1 MESRTIF
8 SRRLRRGTAGPST
21 TIEGVRP
28 ARGEP
33 ASSIKAPS
41 EARSPAQTM
50 MNTWTH
56 LFAAGGLALMALII
70 HVSIRNNDN
79 IRLLDTARY
88 YTMVRE
94 RGDVSGAKS
103 LVSSEDAWLSL
114 ACRLN
119 VSKALPTSDAC
130 IDERR
135 VLRNKIL
142 AAMNC
147 LTYSS
152 QVCSYL
158 RTITAGI
165 IQNKT
170 IAGTTY
176 AVGRTLLGTV
186 PNLGTLT
193 YRQLLYN
200 AIENAPY
207 LFHNAYRAAQ
217 YDDSYVLRTILY
229 NTVVFA
235 ILANILV
242 HILDTWEMSW
252 GQRLFMRV
260 LTFSL
265 STIVLMFL
273 FLINNA
279 GSSLTALLGI
289 WAPSVVVLLYY
300 EAFLDQSVTRPWIHP
315 FTFSVM
321 YASISVLALT
331 ENDVLN
337 SMVVGISLAQAHAVS
352 MLYMQIVWYWTGKNE
367 KKSHE
372 QPGKQGYDHN
382 GDPTFEGTTTHAA
395 QLYTTKEMQYALYLA
410 IVATGLLSIFQAVGP
425 FDYNTDDFAMRA
437 APCLFLAISIFGTL
451 YMQDMQLDDEYGI
464 EKRHGP
470 KDGATGKER
479 LVYYATRI
487 TGGKLGVSLLLL
499 AFGAMYELNIV
510 GDYFR
515 SLRAYVDKL
524 PDRAWQYDAA
534 NKYTIGTGFLPS
546 PAIFL

>member
-1 MESRTIF
+1 
-8 SRRLRRGTAGPST
+8 
-21 TIEGVRP
+21 
-28 ARGEP
+28 
-33 ASSIKAPS
+33 
-41 EARSPAQTM
+41 M

-56 LFAAGGLALMALII
+56 LFAASGLALMALIM
-70 HVSIRNNDN
+70 HTSIRNNDN
-79 IRLLDTARY
+79 IRPLDTVRY

-94 RGDVSGAKS
+94 RGDVNGAKS

-114 ACRLN
+114 ACRPGVN
-119 VSKALPTSDAC
+119 KTLPTSDAC

-135 VLRNKIL
+135 TLRNKIL
-142 AAMNC
+142 GAMNC

-170 IAGTTY
+170 ISGTTY
-176 AVGRTLLGTV
+176 AVGRTLTGTV
-186 PNLGTLT
+186 PNMGTLT

-200 AIENAPY
+200 AIENAPL

-217 YDDSYVLRTILY
+217 SEDSFVLRTILY
-229 NTVVFA
+229 NTVVFS

-242 HILDTWEMSW
+242 HMIDTREMAWGSRLIMRIL
-252 GQRLFMRV
+252 V
-260 LTFSL
+260 FSL
-265 STIVLMFL
+265 STVLLMFL
-273 FLINNA
+273 FLVNNA
-279 GSSLTALLGI
+279 GSSMTAILGI
-289 WAPSVVVLLYY
+289 WAPSFVVLLYY
-300 EAFLDQSVTRPWIHP
+300 EAFLDQSIARPWIHP
-315 FTFSVM
+315 FTFSVI

-337 SMVVGISLAQAHAVS
+337 SMVVAISLAQAHAVS

-367 KKSHE
+367 KKTHE
-372 QPGKQGYDHN
+372 HPGRQGFDQN

-425 FDYNTDDFAMRA
+425 FDYNTDDFASRG
-437 APCLFLAISIFGTL
+437 APCLFLAISIFSTL
-451 YMQDMQLDDEYGI
+451 YLQDMQLDDEYGI

-470 KDGATGKER
+470 KDGASAKEK
-479 LVYYATRI
+479 LVFYATRI

-499 AFGAMYELNIV
+499 AFGTIYELNIV

-524 PDRAWQYDAA
+524 PEHAWQYDMA